1 MDYPSG
7 TPTGTVDAPGAVTS
21 PTAAAVAASL
31 PAHAAS
37 QPRGDT
43 KLVDQAQPPPQS
55 KHNQGLS
62 PGKQVLQQPQGAG
75 ATAARGSPHSHA
87 VAGLTAQTSGGKSSA
102 MAATVSPADAN
113 LGLHIANRLVE
124 VGCTT
129 CFAVPGDFNL
139 LLLDQLLK
147 QPELSLV
154 WCCNELNAGY
164 AADGY
169 ARKRGVGCLCVTF
182 CVGGFSALN
191 AVAGA
196 YSEDL
201 PLIVISGGPNSQD
214 HASNRILHHTTGAN
228 EYGQQLRAFREV
240 TCCQV
245 VIQHIEDAHM
255 LLDTAISEA
264 MLKRKPVYIE
274 VACNLADLTHP
285 SFARPPVP
293 YALASSHTNAASLE
307 AAVEAAVEWLGAGVK
322 PLLLA
327 GVRTRPPRARQA
339 MLALAAASRYPVA
352 VMPDAKAMFPED
364 HPQYVGMY
372 WGPVSTPCVCE
383 VVESSDIVVC
393 VGGVWTDYSTAGYS
407 LLLKPEKMLRVDTN
421 RVTLG
426 SGPTFGCIVMAD
438 FLEAL
443 AARVTPND
451 TGHVIYKRM
460 ALPPSEPPPQG
471 EGELLRTNVLFK
483 HIQHMLTP
491 STSLISEVGDSWF
504 NTLKL
509 RLPAGCEYEL
519 QMRYGSIGWSVGAVL
534 GYGVAERQTAPDRRL
549 VACIGDGSF
558 QMTAQEVSTMLRY
571 GLDPIIFLINNGG
584 YTIEV
589 EIHDGPY
596 NVIKNWDY
604 TGMVRALHNGQGKL
618 WTAEART
625 EPELQA
631 AIAEALKRRGEL
643 CFIMVVTHR
652 DDCSKELL
660 EWGSRVAA
668 ANSRKPPSAGQG
680 GGH

>member
-1 MDYPSG
+1 MEGSQPADTVAVGDQPSG
-7 TPTGTVDAPGAVTS
+7 DAHTC
-21 PTAAAVAASL
+21 TA
-31 PAHAAS
+31 HK
-37 QPRGDT
+37 R
-43 KLVDQAQPPPQS
+43 KIPP
-55 KHNQGLS
+55 
-62 PGKQVLQQPQGAG
+62 
-75 ATAARGSPHSHA
+75 
-87 VAGLTAQTSGGKSSA
+87 SS
-102 MAATVSPADAN
+102 ADAN
-113 LGLHIANRLVE
+113 LGVHIANRLVE
-124 VGCTT
+124 IGCTT

-147 QPELSLV
+147 QPELDMV

-169 ARKRGVGCLCVTF
+169 ARKRGVGCVCVTF
-182 CVGGFSALN
+182 CVGGFSVIN

-201 PLIVISGGPNSQD
+201 PVIVISGGPNSQD
-214 HASNRILHHTTGAN
+214 HASNHILHHTTGFN
-228 EYGQQLRAFREV
+228 EYGQQLRAFKEC

-264 MLKRKPVYIE
+264 LLRRKPVYIE

-285 SFARPPVP
+285 SFASPPVP
-293 YALASSHTNAASLE
+293 YALKVDHTNTASLE
-307 AAVEAAVEWLGAGVK
+307 AAVDAAVEHLSKAVK
-322 PLLLA
+322 PVLLA
-327 GVRTRPPRARQA
+327 GVRTRPARTRAAVLR
-339 MLALAAASRYPVA
+339 LANASKYPVA
-352 VMPDAKAMFPED
+352 VMPDAKGMFPED
-364 HPQYVGMY
+364 HQQYIGMY
-372 WGPVSTPCVCE
+372 WGAVSSPCTCE
-383 VVESSDIVVC
+383 VVESSDVVIC
-393 VGGVWTDYSTAGYS
+393 VGGVWTDYSTVGYS
-407 LLLKPEKMLRVDTN
+407 LLLKPEKMIRVDNN
-421 RVTLG
+421 RVTICN
-426 SGPTFGCIVMAD
+426 GPTFGCVVMAD

-443 AARVTPND
+443 AARVKAND
-451 TGHVIYKRM
+451 TGLTMYKRIV
-460 ALPPSEPPPQG
+460 LPTTEPLKQG
-471 EGELLRTNVLFK
+471 DGEMLRTNVLFK

-491 STSLISEVGDSWF
+491 TTSLVSEVGDSWF

-509 RLPAGCEYEL
+509 KLPPGAEYEL

-534 GYGVAERQTAPDRRL
+534 GYCCAERQSHPDRRV

-571 GLDPIIFLINNGG
+571 GVDPIIFLINNGG

-604 TGMVRALHNGQGKL
+604 TGFVRALHNGDGKL

-625 EPELQA
+625 EPELES
-631 AIAEALKRRGEL
+631 AIAEAVQRRGQL

-668 ANSRKPPSAGQG
+668 ANSRKPGGAGS
-680 GGH
+680 HH